1 MDEIITGCYAV
12 SQGAFLDI
20 GANVGQ
26 TLLKVKALFP
36 DVPYVGFEPNIH
48 CASYI
53 SALIAHN
60 HLQACAIFPLGLGDA
75 DNITPLFY
83 AHPADPKATVIDHFR
98 GNEHALLRQP
108 VLMRAADTFLAAL
121 PLQDIALLKIDVE
134 GAEAAVLSG
143 AHDILR
149 CHRPFVICEVLRT
162 HHPEHPSHAFRVHS
176 RMVCETLLHEL
187 DYAIWGV
194 NRTQTLEACGRISD
208 TYTNYVFVPQEKAA
222 SFTTAYHT
230 IVEASPRRPG

>member
-1 MDEIITGCYAV
+1 
-12 SQGAFLDI
+12 
-20 GANVGQ
+20 
-26 TLLKVKALFP
+26 
-36 DVPYVGFEPNIH
+36 
-48 CASYI
+48 
-53 SALIAHN
+53 
-60 HLQACAIFPLGLGDA
+60 
-75 DNITPLFY
+75 
-83 AHPADPKATVIDHFR
+83 
-98 GNEHALLRQP
+98 
-108 VLMRAADTFLAAL
+108 MRAADTFLAAL
-121 PLQDIALLKIDVE
+121 PLQGIALLKIDVE

-176 RMVCETLLHEL
+176 HTVCETLLHEL

-194 NRTQTLEACGRISD
+194 NRAQTLEACGRISD

-230 IVEASPRRPG
+230 ITGASQRRPG